1 MAKATTARFGTIV
14 VQVETAVAG
23 TFISICGV
31 TKREF
36 NMDKN
41 LNDFEVPDCSAPEA
55 PAWVERVVKSISSG
69 MSLGGVVAKES
80 LPTLMELF
88 MANASRQMRLR
99 FIGFG
104 TGAGTPDLQASGNYH
119 FKSLK
124 LQSDADGLAEITL
137 SLESD
142 GEIVVASV
150 AALP

>member
-36 NMDKN
+36 NMEKN
-41 LNDFEVPDCSAPEA
+41 LNDFEVPDCSDPEA

-69 MSLGGVVAKES
+69 ISLSGLVAKES
-80 LPTLMELF
+80 LPTLMDLF
-88 MANASRQMRLR
+88 QINASREMRIRL
-99 FIGFG
+99 IGFG
-104 TGAGTPDLQASGNYH
+104 TGAGTPDLQASGKYH
-119 FKSLK
+119 FKTLK
-124 LQSDADGLAEITL
+124 LQSDTDGLAEVTL

-142 GEIVVASV
+142 GAIVVASV